1 MRWHLKQFIALARL
15 TALEA
20 IRQPVFLLLM
30 AAAVFFMALLPL
42 ITAHTM
48 GEGER
53 MVRDSALALY
63 FVTGLVLGSYLACA
77 ALQHEIRRG
86 TVAAILA
93 KPVGRTLLFCA
104 KFAGVA
110 AVMVLFATALTITTL
125 LATRAAVPEYHVDWW
140 AAGPL
145 LVAVPLA
152 FLVAG
157 WINYRTRRPFIS
169 NAFVALVLALLGAL
183 IFAGFFD
190 DSGQVVTWGQP
201 LPWKIVPAGIL
212 IAQAILVL
220 AALALVLATKL
231 DVVPTLALCSVV
243 FLLGLMSDYLF
254 GRQAAEGKMGAVLY
268 GLIPNLQQFWLADA
282 LAGAGAI
289 PWSYVGAAALY
300 ALGLLTFLLALGM
313 LVFGRMEVRANP

>member
-125 LATRAAVPEYHVDWW
+125 LATRRAGISRGLVGGGA
-140 AAGPL
+140 AAGGR
-145 LVAVPLA
+145 A
-152 FLVAG
+152 
-157 WINYRTRRPFIS
+157 
-169 NAFVALVLALLGAL
+169 
-183 IFAGFFD
+183 AGFSRGGLD
-190 DSGQVVTWGQP
+190 QLSH
-201 LPWKIVPAGIL
+201 PASL
-212 IAQAILVL
+212 HFQR
-220 AALALVLATKL
+220 
-231 DVVPTLALCSVV
+231 LC
-243 FLLGLMSDYLF
+243 G
-254 GRQAAEGKMGAVLY
+254 
-268 GLIPNLQQFWLADA
+268 
-282 LAGAGAI
+282 AGAGVAG
-289 PWSYVGAAALY
+289 GADLRR
-300 ALGLLTFLLALGM
+300 LF
-313 LVFGRMEVRANP
+313 